1 MSDLLIAATS
11 LLEEVKKLQT
21 VDVFLYMEYA
31 EQYSAVLKL
40 AEEEVK
46 AFSEHQLK
54 VDAANLMVNYI
65 DNILEEKRMLVAASN
80 RIWTNQFR
88 KHFTGGNDV

>member
-1 MSDLLIAATS
+1 MSDLLITATS
-11 LLEEVKKLQT
+11 LLEEMKKLQT

-31 EQYSAVLKL
+31 EQYSAAIKL

-80 RIWTNQFR
+80 RIWTNPQ
-88 KHFTGGNDV
+88 G

>member
-11 LLEEVKKLQT
+11 LLEEIKKLQLT
-21 VDVFLYMEYA
+21 DIFLYMEYA
-31 EQYSAVLKL
+31 EQYSAALKL

-46 AFSEHQLK
+46 TFSEHQLK

-65 DNILEEKRMLVAASN
+65 DNILEEKRMLVATSK
-80 RIWTNQFR
+80 RIWTSPL
-88 KHFTGGNDV
+88 D

>member
-11 LLEEVKKLQT
+11 LLEEIKKLQL

-31 EQYSAVLKL
+31 ERYSVALKL

-46 AFSEHQLK
+46 TFSEHQLK

-65 DNILEEKRMLVAASN
+65 DNILEEKRMLVATSK
-80 RIWTNQFR
+80 RIWTKQL
-88 KHFTGGNDV
+88 D